1 MILSEFI
8 CFNSNIMVGS
18 KLYWSIVEFHSK
30 DTHKIY
36 WLQIIDALP
45 KTWRDIILKNKCK
58 AKKIVIFDYHKYENF
73 KFVVLTNLL
82 IKSLILADANNV
94 KPTAQD
100 YFEILLKH
108 PSLTWKINSLIHNT
122 TLDTKG
128 RMLQYNDLHNIPY
141 AKKMFFWFGS
151 VTSPGCSFCKL
162 HDETIMH
169 LFMTA

>member
-36 WLQIIDALP
+36 WLQITDALP

-58 AKKIVIFDYHKYENF
+58 AKKIVIFDHHKYENF

-82 IKSLILADANNV
+82 IKSL
-94 KPTAQD
+94 
-100 YFEILLKH
+100 F
-108 PSLTWKINSLIHNT
+108 NSCWR
-122 TLDTKG
+122 K
-128 RMLQYNDLHNIPY
+128 
-141 AKKMFFWFGS
+141 
-151 VTSPGCSFCKL
+151 
-162 HDETIMH
+162 
-169 LFMTA
+169 